1 MRSAV
6 VSLVLVLGTLLGFAV
21 PASAAP
27 PSNDRLRDATT
38 IRSLPFDTR
47 ATTTRA
53 TRTAGEDAATSCHG
67 RPKATVWY
75 SFRAPQSMRIGAHT
89 VGSDYIP
96 TLAAFVGRPDR
107 LKEVACNGRS
117 YRGAEPRMSFRVT
130 EGERYFFAVGS
141 SSPGGGRLRLR
152 VVRLGRPTG
161 DLDVAF
167 DPVQGYDP
175 LTREALFTLH
185 LTCSEPATFVI
196 SKGLLEQGDELTPLR
211 SATFGGRI
219 PCEDS
224 VDHVFR
230 LAGTPGP
237 FTPGEARV
245 SLVVR
250 VDSFS
255 GGLFHGFGN
264 QPLVLTPST

>member
-1 MRSAV
+1 MRTTAV
-6 VSLVLVLGTLLGFAV
+6 TLVLVLGTMLGFAV
-21 PASAAP
+21 PASAAA
-27 PSNDRLRDATT
+27 PSNDRLRDAAA

-47 ATTTRA
+47 ATTTHA
-53 TRTAGEDAATSCHG
+53 TRAAGEDVATSCHR
-67 RPKATVWY
+67 RPEKTVWY

-96 TLAAFVGRPDR
+96 TLAAFVGSPED
-107 LKEVACNGRS
+107 LKEVDCNRPG
-117 YRGAEPRMSFRVT
+117 YAGAEPRVSFRVT
-130 EGERYFFAVGS
+130 QGRRYFFAVGS
-141 SSPGGGRLRLR
+141 SSSGGGRLRLR

-167 DPVQGYDP
+167 EPAQGYD
-175 LTREALFTLH
+175 LITGEALFTLQ

-196 SKGLLEQGDELTPLR
+196 SKGLLAQGDDLTPLR
-211 SATFGGRI
+211 SAKFGGRI

-224 VDHVFR
+224 VEHVFR
-230 LAGTPGP
+230 LAGAQGP
-237 FTPGEARV
+237 FTPGDARV